1 MVRIVDLPGV
11 HLSSHGSTVV
21 VIAAAFVVAALVS
34 RFSAR
39 LARRIVG
46 WSERRSPQ
54 GDSASTGVI
63 MGIRRRETAVSLVQT
78 TVRYVAFGTAVVIAF
93 SRLAG
98 GTAATLAGA
107 SVIVVLVGFAGQ
119 RFLTDILAGLF
130 MFFEG
135 WFAVGDTVVVEP
147 WGLTGVVEEVSL
159 RATKLRSLGGDV
171 IRINNSQILSL
182 RLLPRAAR
190 EVQIEAFFTD
200 EETAHRV
207 FEDIVRIVPVG
218 PTNFVRAPWLKRVD
232 RLGDD
237 VVRLT
242 AGAFVPPG
250 REWLA
255 NDLLASLMHER
266 ADGQLVHGPVVTEFD
281 SQAAARYG
289 RSSVLLSDR
298 TPDHARGA

>member
-1 MVRIVDLPGV
+1 LDLPGV
-11 HLSSHGSTVV
+11 HISSDGTSVA
-21 VIAAAFVVAALVS
+21 VIAVAFVGAALLS
-34 RFSAR
+34 RFSDR
-39 LARRIVG
+39 LARRLVG
-46 WSERRSPQ
+46 WSERRAPNAE
-54 GDSASTGVI
+54 DASTGVI
-63 MGIRRRETAVSLVQT
+63 RGLRRRETAVSLVQT
-78 TVRYVAFGTAVVIAF
+78 TVRYVAFGTALAVALT
-93 SRLAG
+93 RLAS
-98 GTAATLAGA
+98 GTVTTIAGA

-119 RFLTDILAGLF
+119 RFLTDLLAGLF

-135 WFAVGDTVVVEP
+135 WFNVGDTVVIEP
-147 WGLTGVVEEVSL
+147 WGLTGVVEEMSL

-171 IRINNSQILSL
+171 IRVNNSQVLGM

-200 EETAHRV
+200 EQAARRV
-207 FEDIVRIVPVG
+207 FADIVRIVPVG

-232 RLGDD
+232 TLGDD

-255 NDLLASLMHER
+255 DDLVAGLMRER
-266 ADGQLVHGPVVTEFD
+266 SNGELLHGPVVTEFD

-289 RSSVLLSDR
+289 RSSILLGDR
-298 TPDHARGA
+298 EPDAA